1 MLSRQ
6 GYKLKKD
13 DLSEAQIKLIKKD
26 LTARPAIVQGFG
38 PPNQKPVEYPI
49 YMESKTSYYLPRFYG
64 KKHRNKFQSNSY
76 I

>member
-26 LTARPAIVQGFG
+26 LTARPAIV
-38 PPNQKPVEYPI
+38 
-49 YMESKTSYYLPRFYG
+49 
-64 KKHRNKFQSNSY
+64 
-76 I
+76 